1 MAVPNETASESPSP
15 PLPPSSPQPSRNP
28 VRRVRGLLTRNRSM
42 SEKIFGAVADQ
53 GFFAGT
59 NFLVNVLLGAW
70 LDPESYG
77 TYVIAYSWFLLLL
90 GFYDALLIEP
100 LGVYG
105 SGKYSKKFRE
115 YLGLMFYG
123 HTGLTLII
131 ALIFVIGALA
141 VSVFGTPTHTFAGLD
156 AELKPLLYMTTYRG
170 ATNGL
175 MVAALYGT
183 ALAAPF
189 ILLRWLTRQPFYV
202 MGKPYWSAAGG
213 AIYMVVA
220 LITLVILQATGTL
233 SAVTALLLMG
243 FASFVASGALTVTLL
258 KPKLRF
264 EKDELIQS
272 RQVIK
277 DHFDYGKWS
286 TSNRLLQWLA
296 SNFGYLI
303 VPVIAGLSGTAALRA
318 LNNLIMPLF
327 QINTSLIALLVPMFV
342 RAYENQGKEAL
353 DRRVKRLLVVGFG
366 LTSVYGLL
374 VVLFGGPV
382 MHLIYNG
389 KYDHVATLP
398 FLIATA
404 GLPIIFTCSQII
416 NAALNSMRKVKY
428 TFLARLL
435 PTALT
440 VILDALF
447 LSLFGLIGVPLESL
461 ITASI
466 VFFSV
471 WRYYNIQ
478 IKSGDGGET
487 GNKPTPAPE
496 PVS

>member
-1 MAVPNETASESPSP
+1 MASPTETAPETPSPSR
-15 PLPPSSPQPSRNP
+15 SP
-28 VRRVRGLLTRNRSM
+28 VGRVRGLLTRNRSLT
-42 SEKIFGAVADQ
+42 EKIFGAVADQ

-70 LDPESYG
+70 LEPESYG

-123 HTGLTLII
+123 HAGLTSII

-141 VSVFGTPTHTFAGLD
+141 VGTFGAPTHPFVGLD
-156 AELKPLLYMTTYRG
+156 SELKPLLYMTTYRG

-175 MVAALYGT
+175 MAAALYGT

-189 ILLRWLTRQPFYV
+189 ILMRWLTRQPFYV
-202 MGKPYWSAAGG
+202 MGKPHWSAAGG
-213 AIYMVVA
+213 AIYMVAA
-220 LITLVILQATGTL
+220 LITLFVLQTTGTL
-233 SAVTALLLMG
+233 TAVTALLLMG
-243 FASFVASGALTVTLL
+243 FASFVSSAVLTVTLL

-264 EKDELIQS
+264 EKDELIRS
-272 RQVIK
+272 RQVVR

-286 TSNRLLQWLA
+286 TSNRILQWLA
-296 SNFGYLI
+296 SNFGYLV

-318 LNNLIMPLF
+318 LNNLTMPLY

-353 DRRVKRLLVVGFG
+353 DRRVKRLLLVGVGF
-366 LTSVYGLL
+366 TSAYGLV
-374 VVLFGGPV
+374 VVLLGYPL
-382 MHLIYNG
+382 MHFVYNG

-398 FLIATA
+398 FLLATA
-404 GLPIIFTCSQII
+404 GLPIIFTCSQIV

-428 TFLARLL
+428 TFMARLL
-435 PTALT
+435 PTSLT
-440 VILDALF
+440 VILDMLF
-447 LSLFGLIGVPLESL
+447 LTLFGLIGVPIESL
-461 ITASI
+461 ITASM
-466 VFFSV
+466 VFFGV

-478 IKSGDGGET
+478 IKSNDSEKKT
-487 GNKPTPAPE
+487 TPTPE
-496 PVS
+496 PAS